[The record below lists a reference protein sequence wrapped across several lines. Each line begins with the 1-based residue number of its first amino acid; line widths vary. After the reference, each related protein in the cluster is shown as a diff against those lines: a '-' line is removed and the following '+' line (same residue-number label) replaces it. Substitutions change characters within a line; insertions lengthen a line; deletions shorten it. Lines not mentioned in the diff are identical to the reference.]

1 MNLSVRI
8 DFTDDHLIW
17 YDYDSTGNLLSA
29 TYGTLTN
36 GVFTPGKEIRIWF
49 KKSENMIRICD
60 MDIYNPEL
68 PTIEVYAE
76 NYNIEEIEIRNGNLL
91 NN

>member
-36 GVFTPGKEIRIWF
+36 GVFTPEI
-49 KKSENMIRICD
+49 
-60 MDIYNPEL
+60 
-68 PTIEVYAE
+68 
-76 NYNIEEIEIRNGNLL
+76 GLL
-91 NN
+91 NPDEDENPYIENLYIDLRRQELG